1 MEQYSDLK
9 LSHVGLIDNHRR
21 SIPWATLFLSL
32 ILIAVSVWFI
42 RGGTYKFYTSLFF
55 GLYFL
60 THQTWVSIIL
70 VGVVQSFIFLPLRI
84 ISSRHHSDL
93 KDFESELAKTKND
106 NQYILFRK
114 NVTEGSLP
122 VIFYSLNF
130 VLLTIAFVSVGRVF
144 LLDFY
149 NEKVSPHYLYSFIPY
164 PEYPLNGT
172 VFNFPF
178 FKITQTISLNWS
190 TILYFWLIV
199 FAFYIS
205 LRLVWIFLRFF
216 LTKNKKILQIRIKY
230 NRTLIFFGSFIGTLF
245 LFSIIFLRHIPTGFQ
260 SIWLSADLAK
270 QNTVFNI
277 ITAFGMFFAAT
288 HAGYIHQRDA
298 AIEAKKNNIPDEIIA
313 IVFKNH
319 MYITLRNGIFL
330 AGLALWVTRLMPS
343 SHDLSVLTFIVL
355 YLISPITFDLL
366 IPKKPHGKV

>member
-1 MEQYSDLK
+1 VGYNQETVEQYSDLK
-9 LSHVGLIDNHRR
+9 LSHIGRIDNHRR
-21 SIPWATLFLSL
+21 PIPWATLFLSL

-42 RGGTYKFYTSLFF
+42 KGGTFKFYASLFF
-55 GLYFL
+55 GLYYI

-130 VLLTIAFVSVGRVF
+130 VLLAIAFVSVGRVF

-149 NEKVSPHYLYSFIPY
+149 NEKILPHYLYSFIPY

-172 VFNFPF
+172 IFNFPF

-190 TILYFWLIV
+190 TIFYFWLIV
-199 FAFYIS
+199 FACYIS
-205 LRLVWIFLRFF
+205 LRLVWVFLRFF
-216 LTKNKKILQIRIKY
+216 LTKNKKILQIRIS
-230 NRTLIFFGSFIGTLF
+230 T
-245 LFSIIFLRHIPTGFQ
+245 
-260 SIWLSADLAK
+260 
-270 QNTVFNI
+270 
-277 ITAFGMFFAAT
+277 
-288 HAGYIHQRDA
+288 
-298 AIEAKKNNIPDEIIA
+298 IA
-313 IVFKNH
+313 
-319 MYITLRNGIFL
+319 L
-330 AGLALWVTRLMPS
+330 
-343 SHDLSVLTFIVL
+343 
-355 YLISPITFDLL
+355 
-366 IPKKPHGKV
+366 